1 MKKLLFAAFVALLAL
16 ASCGEREYLSYK
28 GLSMG
33 MSAKA
38 FADSVAARGFIVDT
52 ALSTFG
58 KGASRIEMR
67 SPDDEEFR
75 LSIVSKNDT
84 LLTVEEVY
92 TRDKINDTRAM
103 WKRLREDYVKE
114 LGTCAAPTL
123 NDDHKVA
130 IFKSKKGTMTL
141 ILQNNPGE
149 DYAGKPTVRVRF
161 ETKI

>member
-1 MKKLLFAAFVALLAL
+1 MKKLLFAALVALLAL

-33 MSAKA
+33 MPANA
-38 FADSVAARGFIVDT
+38 FADSVAARGLVIDS

-58 KGASRIEMR
+58 KASRIEMR
-67 SPDDEEFR
+67 SPVDEEFR

-84 LLTVEEVY
+84 LLTVEEIY
-92 TRDKINDTRAM
+92 TRDKINDTRAL

-161 ETKI
+161 ETKN

>member
-1 MKKLLFAAFVALLAL
+1 MKKLLYVCVALLLTA
-16 ASCGEREYLSYK
+16 CGEREYLNYK

-38 FADSVAARGFIVDT
+38 FADSVVARGLTIDS

-58 KGASRIEMR
+58 DQASRIEMR
-67 SPDDEEFR
+67 NPDDQEFR

-84 LLTVEEVY
+84 LLTIEEIY
-92 TRDKINDTRAM
+92 TRDKINDTRAL
-103 WKRLREDYVKE
+103 WRQLREDFVKE

-123 NDDHKVA
+123 NDDHKVG
-130 IFKSKKGTMTL
+130 IFKSKLGTLTL

-149 DYAGKPTVRVRF
+149 DYAGKPTVRVRY
-161 ETKI
+161 ETKQ